1 MKRPPFRAYIGLSL
15 FLCTSITYMYR
26 TCFTLVLRDMVES
39 SATNTSTDSPKIIHD
54 IVRTTYYADQ

>member
-39 SATNTSTDSPKIIHD
+39 SASLNNSTDSPKFIHD
-54 IVRTTYYADQ
+54 IVRNTYL